1 MAECGVIGEEFEE
14 AEAGGLVDGLGEFIG
29 VVWGS
34 SRCIVTFVVVWPMEA
49 GVVPM
54 MTGPVKG
61 TVGDAELRL
70 VGVACTEDKDGLAD
84 GGPDGGVAYREGDFR
99 WGFSEDELDSVGRLN
114 PAGGEPRDPA
124 LIVPDGFPRE
134 SLGGMGMGSWV
145 FDLGLTLDAEAG
157 MTLSGAVVV
166 GSLISKLATW

>member
-1 MAECGVIGEEFEE
+1 
-14 AEAGGLVDGLGEFIG
+14 VDGLGEFTG

-54 MTGPVKG
+54 MTGPVNG
-61 TVGDAELRL
+61 TVGDTEPRL
-70 VGVACTEDKDGLAD
+70 VGVACIEEKEVLVD
-84 GGPDGGVAYREGDFR
+84 GGPDGGVAYREGDFF
-99 WGFSEDELDSVGRLN
+99 WKFSEDELDSAGKLN

-134 SLGGMGMGSWV
+134 SLGGIGMGSCV
-145 FDLGLTLDAEAG
+145 FDRGRTLDAEVG
-157 MTLSGAVVV
+157 VTLLGIVV
-166 GSLISKLATW
+166 GSLISNLVT

>member
-1 MAECGVIGEEFEE
+1 M
-14 AEAGGLVDGLGEFIG
+14 
-29 VVWGS
+29 
-34 SRCIVTFVVVWPMEA
+34 
-49 GVVPM
+49 VPI

-84 GGPDGGVAYREGDFR
+84 GGPDGGVAYKEGDFLWR
-99 WGFSEDELDSVGRLN
+99 FDEDELDSVGRLN

-134 SLGGMGMGSWV
+134 SLGGIGIGSCV
-145 FDLGLTLDAEAG
+145 FDRGRTLDAEEG
-157 MTLSGAVVV
+157 VSLPGTVV
-166 GSLISKLATW
+166 GSLISKLAT